1 MLNFKCFSNE
11 CAVTWK
17 AVCGSSNVCDYG
29 LSETMTMLNP
39 YSLANYSHVLLLD
52 NFTYQMF
59 FSNSFSILA
68 YFNQAVILYFT
79 EKMVILVVNTIS
91 ALNSSH

>member
-1 MLNFKCFSNE
+1 M
-11 CAVTWK
+11 TWK
-17 AVCGSSNVCDYG
+17 AIYGSSNVRDYG
-29 LSETMTMLNP
+29 LSETITMLNS
-39 YSLANYSHVLLLD
+39 YSLVNYSRALLLD
-52 NFTYQMF
+52 NFTYQKV

>member
-1 MLNFKCFSNE
+1 MCK
-11 CAVTWK
+11 VTWK
-17 AVCGSSNVCDYG
+17 AVCGSSNVHDYG
-29 LSETMTMLNP
+29 SSETITMLNP
-39 YSLANYSHVLLLD
+39 YSLANYSHALLLD

-79 EKMVILVVNTIS
+79 EKVIIPVVNTIS

>member
-1 MLNFKCFSNE
+1 M
-11 CAVTWK
+11 TWK
-17 AVCGSSNVCDYG
+17 AIYGSSNVRDYG
-29 LSETMTMLNP
+29 LSETITMLNS
-39 YSLANYSHVLLLD
+39 YSLANYSHALLLD
-52 NFTYQMF
+52 NFTYQKV
-59 FSNSFSILA
+59 FSNSFSILE